1 MPLAK
6 HCGYH
11 PSMSQANPSPPAGDI
26 IRDWRRR
33 RGLSQLDLAGE
44 AGIST
49 RHLSFV
55 ETGRST
61 AGRGVLH
68 RLAECL
74 AMPLRTRN
82 TLFLTAGFAPA
93 FPERELG
100 APELAE
106 ARRAIELVLEGHAP
120 FPALAVDRH
129 WNMLAANDA
138 VAQLIAG
145 VAPALLKP
153 PVNVLRLSL
162 HPDGLAS
169 RIENLGEWRAHL
181 LERLRRQ
188 FAETGDS
195 ALAQLRDEL
204 AAYPF
209 RASAR
214 PAEPLAGIAVP
225 LRLLVPGTPAPL
237 ALISTTTIFATPRD
251 VTLAEVALE
260 CFYPADAPTRAWLTA
275 KR

>member
-1 MPLAK
+1 
-6 HCGYH
+6 
-11 PSMSQANPSPPAGDI
+11 MSQTQSNPPAGDI

-55 ETGRST
+55 ETGRAS
-61 AGRGVLH
+61 AGRAVLH
-68 RLAECL
+68 RLAESL

-82 TLFLTAGFAPA
+82 TLFLSAGFAPA
-93 FPERELG
+93 FPERDLA
-100 APELAE
+100 APELTE
-106 ARRAIELVLEGHAP
+106 ARRAIDLVLHGHAP

-129 WNMLAANDA
+129 WHMLAANAA
-138 VAQLIAG
+138 VAPLITG
-145 VAPALLKP
+145 VAASLLAP

-162 HPDGLAS
+162 HPDGLAP
-169 RIENLGEWRAHL
+169 RIDNLGEWRAHL
-181 LERLRRQ
+181 LERLRHQ
-188 FAETGDS
+188 YAETGDPV
-195 ALAQLRDEL
+195 LAQLREEL

-214 PAEPLAGIAVP
+214 PPEPLAGIAVP
-225 LRLLVPGTPAPL
+225 LRLSVPGAPAPL

-260 CFYPADAPTRAWLTA
+260 CFYPADAATRAWLTA
-275 KR
+275 RR

>member
-1 MPLAK
+1 
-6 HCGYH
+6 
-11 PSMSQANPSPPAGDI
+11 MSQTNPNPPAGDI

-55 ETGRST
+55 ETGRAS
-61 AGRGVLH
+61 AGRAVLD
-68 RLAECL
+68 RLAESL
-74 AMPLRTRN
+74 AMPLRARN
-82 TLFLTAGFAPA
+82 TLFLTAGFAPV
-93 FPERELG
+93 FPERDLA

-106 ARRAIELVLEGHAP
+106 ARLAIDLVLHGHAP

-129 WNMLAANDA
+129 WHMLAANA
-138 VAQLIAG
+138 AIAPLIAG
-145 VAPALLKP
+145 VLPALLEP

-162 HPDGLAS
+162 HPEGLAP

-188 FAETGDS
+188 CAETGDTS
-195 ALAQLRDEL
+195 LERLREEL

-214 PAEPLAGIAVP
+214 PPEPLAGIAVP
-225 LRLLVPGTPAPL
+225 LRLAVPGAPAPL

-260 CFYPADAPTRAWLTA
+260 CFYPADAATRDWLTA